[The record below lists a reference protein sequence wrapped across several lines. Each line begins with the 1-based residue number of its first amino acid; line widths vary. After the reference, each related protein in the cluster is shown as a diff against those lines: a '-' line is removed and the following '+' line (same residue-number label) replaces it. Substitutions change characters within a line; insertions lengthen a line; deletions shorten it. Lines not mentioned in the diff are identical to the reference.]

1 MEIKGYQMSEPNQEP
16 NQESNQEI
24 IHVKN
29 TGMEVAVRELE
40 NVIFCT
46 VQNPEPENADTPGM
60 GVFIGIMPTGE
71 YFGFWCFEADKMKG
85 GIISRE
91 KIEFLHP
98 SKQMAFAANPLTK
111 NILKTAFMFPNNL
124 FPPKCKKIKKDFI
137 HDENE
142 NIATYRGETL
152 RVEHATDPSTV

>member
-1 MEIKGYQMSEPNQEP
+1 MSES

-24 IHVKN
+24 PTEPN
-29 TGMEVAVRELE
+29 TGMEVAVREFE

-46 VQNPEPENADTPGM
+46 VQNPEPENSDKPGM

-85 GIISRE
+85 GIISKE
-91 KIEFLHP
+91 KIEFLPP
-98 SKQMAFAANPLTK
+98 SDQFAFVNNPLTT
-111 NILKTAFMFPNNL
+111 NILKTAFMFPNNR
-124 FPPKCKKIKKDFI
+124 FPPRCKKIKKDFI
-137 HDENE
+137 HNENE

-152 RVEHATDPSTV
+152 RVEHASDPSTR